1 MLPQSFTSKYNVAGT
16 YPVPHLGVRN
26 ARHFS
31 PAFLNRLEP
40 AVAADGEICKKAARI
55 AQRAFAR
62 P

>member
-1 MLPQSFTSKYNVAGT
+1 LLERTPFLT
-16 YPVPHLGVRN
+16 LGVRN

-31 PAFLNRLEP
+31 PAFLNGLEP
-40 AVAADGEICKKAARI
+40 AVAADGEIGKKATGI